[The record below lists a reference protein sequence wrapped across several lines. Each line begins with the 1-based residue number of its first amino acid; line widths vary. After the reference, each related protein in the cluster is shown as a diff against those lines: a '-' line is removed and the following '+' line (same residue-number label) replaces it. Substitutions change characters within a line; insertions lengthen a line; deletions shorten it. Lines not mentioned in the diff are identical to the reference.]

1 LLVVT
6 VAALVWANVSSTSY
20 DDFWSN
26 RLVFDLGFL
35 VLDEPL
41 RHWVNDGLMT
51 VFFFVVGLE
60 IKRELVIGELATLQR
75 AALPAAAALGG
86 MVGPALIYLAFN
98 AGGDGARGWGIP
110 MATDIAFAVGVVSV
124 LGSRI
129 SAGLRT
135 FLLALAIVDD
145 IGAIAVIAVFYG
157 GDILA
162 NWLLVAFGLVA
173 LTAAADRVG
182 VRDLKVYV
190 ALGIATW
197 LALHESG
204 VHATI
209 AGVAMAL
216 LTPARARYERKD
228 LEAAMESLLAEY
240 RSLDNDQS
248 VSDYALQD
256 IEEVARENR
265 SVLQRLEHG
274 LHPWSSYVIVPMFA
288 LANAGVVISAG
299 SLADAVGSPITLGVA
314 LGLVLGN
321 PVGIMVGSYVAVR
334 LGFGE
339 LPAGARWR
347 DILSLA
353 CVAGIGFTV
362 ALLIAELAFV
372 DAQMIEEAKI
382 GILAGS
388 ATMGIGGYLLL
399 RLLARGAAEM
409 P

>member
-1 LLVVT
+1 
-6 VAALVWANVSSTSY
+6 
-20 DDFWSN
+20 
-26 RLVFDLGFL
+26 
-35 VLDEPL
+35 
-41 RHWVNDGLMT
+41 MT
-51 VFFFVVGLE
+51 IFFFVVGLE

-190 ALGIATW
+190 ALGIAMW

-240 RSLDNDQS
+240 RSVDNDQS

-256 IEEVARENR
+256 IEEVVRENR